1 LSATFRSLTS
11 RFQKLLGLETKSGLA
26 IPDAWLSEAFGATP
40 SAAGVVVTPRT
51 AIKAA
56 PVRAAVA
63 AISESLSTL
72 PLIAYQR
79 TADGS
84 KERAI
89 NHPAYR
95 LLHDAVNDFMPTSEF
110 IRLMTA
116 DALLHH
122 GGFAFIARNSEGAPV
137 SLHRLDP
144 CEYPVTVKVD
154 PFEGPSY
161 EIQQDG
167 KTRPIPRE
175 SILHLPSPS
184 LSGRGLV
191 HDARDVIGLA
201 LILERHASKLFANA
215 ARPSGVL
222 SVKGLTSAD
231 GLAKVKAAWLAAHG
245 GDKSGGTAVL
255 PAEAEWQA
263 LMMTSVDSQFEQ
275 MRRFSI
281 AEVARFFNIS
291 PIFLQDLARAT
302 WSNSEQAKDN
312 LLSVTLLPW
321 IIAWQSQIQLK
332 LFNRDE
338 RDKYFAE
345 FKIEGFVHADYA
357 AKTEGI
363 SKLIAARVINP
374 NEARAMMN
382 LPAYAGGDQFINP
395 NTTAGPKQ

>member
-1 LSATFRSLTS
+1 
-11 RFQKLLGLETKSGLA
+11 
-26 IPDAWLSEAFGATP
+26 
-40 SAAGVVVTPRT
+40 
-51 AIKAA
+51 
-56 PVRAAVA
+56 
-63 AISESLSTL
+63 
-72 PLIAYQR
+72 
-79 TADGS
+79 
-84 KERAI
+84 
-89 NHPAYR
+89 
-95 LLHDAVNDFMPTSEF
+95 MPTSEF

-154 PFEGPSY
+154 PFEGPTY